1 MKILNVNMT
10 LDPVTGGGT
19 VERTFQMS
27 RFLVKAGMECT
38 LLTTNAGSTPQRTL
52 DLEQVKVT
60 ALRTMNNRF
69 YLPRFSY
76 NSIKNLVRDAD
87 IVHLMNHWTIINA
100 LVYRTC
106 RKLNKPYV
114 VCPAGSLPIYGRS
127 RNFKKLF
134 NLIIGARI
142 IRNADGHVAIAVNEI
157 DQFQAYGV
165 ESDRVSIIPNGINVA
180 DFQVNDSDGFRRK
193 YGLRDN
199 PFIMFI
205 GRLNTIKGP
214 ELLLQAFLNQKDRL
228 KDFHLVFVGPDG
240 GMLSKLKEMVAKLG
254 VDDRVHF
261 LGYLGGADKSRA
273 YHAADL
279 LIIPSRQEA
288 MSIVVLEA
296 GITGTPVLLTDQCG
310 FNEVIGIGGG
320 QVVPASVDG
329 LQQGLV
335 EILREPAQL
344 KSMGANLKKYVFE
357 HFTWDV
363 VIEKYL
369 GLYHKILDTRK

>member
-1 MKILNVNMT
+1 
-10 LDPVTGGGT
+10 
-19 VERTFQMS
+19 
-27 RFLVKAGMECT
+27 
-38 LLTTNAGSTPQRTL
+38 
-52 DLEQVKVT
+52 
-60 ALRTMNNRF
+60 
-69 YLPRFSY
+69 
-76 NSIKNLVRDAD
+76 
-87 IVHLMNHWTIINA
+87 
-100 LVYRTC
+100 
-106 RKLNKPYV
+106 
-114 VCPAGSLPIYGRS
+114 
-127 RNFKKLF
+127 
-134 NLIIGARI
+134 
-142 IRNADGHVAIAVNEI
+142 
-157 DQFQAYGV
+157 
-165 ESDRVSIIPNGINVA
+165 
-180 DFQVNDSDGFRRK
+180 
-193 YGLRDN
+193 
-199 PFIMFI
+199 MFI

-214 ELLLQAFLNQKDRL
+214 DLLLQAFWNQKDRL

-254 VDDRVHF
+254 VNDRVHF
-261 LGYLGGADKSRA
+261 LGYLGGADKSQA

-310 FNEVIGIGGG
+310 FNEVVGIGGG

-363 VIEKYL
+363 VIDKYL
-369 GLYHKILDTRK
+369 SLYHKILDTRK